1 MRTKLTLTIDQSVIE
16 KARIYAKQSGRSLS
30 DLVETYLQRL
40 TSESELSEERVPEEF
55 KDLFGTVN
63 LPTDLDD
70 KSAIREIRDLR
81 LRLPEGIQASQ
92 FELSMLFAAK
102 LFEEGLIT
110 SGQGAEM
117 VGLSKQAFIELLG
130 KYKVSIFQY
139 DIDEI
144 EEDIANA

>member
-1 MRTKLTLTIDQSVIE
+1 MSIQLH
-16 KARIYAKQSGRSLS
+16 
-30 DLVETYLQRL
+30 
-40 TSESELSEERVPEEF
+40 
-55 KDLFGTVN
+55 
-63 LPTDLDD
+63 
-70 KSAIREIRDLR
+70 
-81 LRLPEGIQASQ
+81 LPEGLQVSH

-117 VGLSKQAFIELLG
+117 VGLSKHAFIELLG

-139 DIDEI
+139 DMDEI